1 MHAWAEIEHDLI
13 YKPENGNVSDDEE
26 AILDE
31 VNGLVLTGEVALEG
45 LQRAL
50 QRRLTEKD
58 APFDSHYDLAA
69 YLHRWLQG
77 AEPKTDAQMGRV
89 DLLWELLRE
98 AQLNSATKLQEEVG
112 EPEVLSNAE
121 SVSDQ
126 LADIILQK
134 RPKLYDFYTDL
145 LARLNFTSGYDQTQ
159 PTATNRSQ
167 AIGHFLSAWIIL
179 ERSHALNDNRTA
191 LRQPYRSG
199 DISRW
204 AERIGL
210 SSTSLETI
218 RDVRRIRN
226 QVVHG
231 IEIPSPRFLD
241 EATQRLREV
250 LLEIENHHD
259 ERVRQSYRDAQQAL
273 HG

>member
-1 MHAWAEIEHDLI
+1 M
-13 YKPENGNVSDDEE
+13 
-26 AILDE
+26 
-31 VNGLVLTGEVALEG
+31 
-45 LQRAL
+45 
-50 QRRLTEKD
+50 
-58 APFDSHYDLAA
+58 
-69 YLHRWLQG
+69 
-77 AEPKTDAQMGRV
+77 
-89 DLLWELLRE
+89 
-98 AQLNSATKLQEEVG
+98 
-112 EPEVLSNAE
+112 SNAE
-121 SVSDQ
+121 PVSDQ

-145 LARLNFTSGYDQTQ
+145 LARLNFTSIYDQTQ